1 MSKVAVSSQGKEL
14 ESQVDP
20 RFGRAAYFLVVDT
33 DSMDFVVL
41 DNTQTRG
48 MSHGAG
54 IQAAEMVSKAGATA
68 LLSGVVGPKAWSAL
82 EAAGVAIIQDAKGT
96 VAEAVEDFKNGKLK
110 PSQEPQGMMHMNQAP
125 MGGGGRGMGGG
136 GGRGMGGG
144 GGRGMGGGG
153 GRGMGGGGRK

>member
-82 EAAGVAIIQDAKGT
+82 EAAGVAIIQDARGT
-96 VAEAVEDFKNGKLK
+96 VAEAVEDYKNGKLK
-110 PSQEPQGMMHMNQAP
+110 TSQEPQGMMHTNQAP
-125 MGGGGRGMGGG
+125 MGGG

-153 GRGMGGGGRK
+153 GRGMGGGRK